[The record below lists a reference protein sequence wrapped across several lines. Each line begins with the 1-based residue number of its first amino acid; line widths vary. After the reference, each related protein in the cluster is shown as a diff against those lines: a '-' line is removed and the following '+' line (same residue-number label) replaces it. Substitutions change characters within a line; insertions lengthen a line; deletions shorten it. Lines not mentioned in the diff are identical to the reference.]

1 MDVLLIAALVLMTLF
16 TVIIIIGIQI
26 EIIMGK
32 CTRRKLLKEHAVPDN
47 LSASLSDRQLTA
59 LRKIYG
65 KRFKDNKVYRL
76 NGPLY
81 EGKQTRFFNSD
92 TLAIN
97 GIRIETWHLPYSPI
111 TITKSEE
118 FYHGEFNA
126 SEILSKCK
134 EKSSVYTEGVIY
146 KDCFY
151 ITKINNFDM
160 LDELTEHFTKPQH
173 VSDIYMLGMFAIF
186 PIAGWGINWFIV
198 ALDASAGSF
207 FAVPCIIGLL
217 IFSLR
222 MTYLLTRVYTVEGV
236 FCPLSDR
243 RYSIQDK
250 YRFGDDD
257 DDTEED
263 VEDNCVVGT
272 IDGAFIKSQYPLE
285 CGKYYQLLVAPEP
298 LSQSYFFDVKKIN
311 GEKYTDEEDA
321 CPELFL
327 LVVLFGLIFSLQF
340 LFSAQSAYQE
350 DAKPYY
356 EHNLEKFDTP
366 KLSQYVVTDK
376 QLEKTEIGD
385 LLQITELYY
394 SHVNQQFLLFRDDAG
409 SVNAAFK
416 RYCTSGQYHQAVNF
430 ARKYMDIRRTIFMLN
445 GIGVENYSYASVTRP
460 RNDVLNDDVCDT
472 RGDLLRYVGCPGC
485 EKINTKNWQLIVTG
499 IDRDKNIFY
508 VTNDLDV
515 YYYAVNKDHY
525 LIAIVNMIASVIYL
539 FLGLVFV
546 WMKRRIRKINDSPDI
561 LWVK

>member
-1 MDVLLIAALVLMTLF
+1 M
-16 TVIIIIGIQI
+16 
-26 EIIMGK
+26 
-32 CTRRKLLKEHAVPDN
+32 
-47 LSASLSDRQLTA
+47 
-59 LRKIYG
+59 
-65 KRFKDNKVYRL
+65 
-76 NGPLY
+76 
-81 EGKQTRFFNSD
+81 
-92 TLAIN
+92 
-97 GIRIETWHLPYSPI
+97 
-111 TITKSEE
+111 
-118 FYHGEFNA
+118 
-126 SEILSKCK
+126 
-134 EKSSVYTEGVIY
+134 
-146 KDCFY
+146 
-151 ITKINNFDM
+151 
-160 LDELTEHFTKPQH
+160 
-173 VSDIYMLGMFAIF
+173 
-186 PIAGWGINWFIV
+186 
-198 ALDASAGSF
+198 
-207 FAVPCIIGLL
+207 
-217 IFSLR
+217 
-222 MTYLLTRVYTVEGV
+222 
-236 FCPLSDR
+236 
-243 RYSIQDK
+243 
-250 YRFGDDD
+250 
-257 DDTEED
+257 
-263 VEDNCVVGT
+263 
-272 IDGAFIKSQYPLE
+272 
-285 CGKYYQLLVAPEP
+285 
-298 LSQSYFFDVKKIN
+298 
-311 GEKYTDEEDA
+311 
-321 CPELFL
+321 
-327 LVVLFGLIFSLQF
+327 VLFGLVFSLQF

-485 EKINTKNWQLIVTG
+485 KKINTENWQLIVTG
-499 IDRDKNIFY
+499 IDRDKNIFH